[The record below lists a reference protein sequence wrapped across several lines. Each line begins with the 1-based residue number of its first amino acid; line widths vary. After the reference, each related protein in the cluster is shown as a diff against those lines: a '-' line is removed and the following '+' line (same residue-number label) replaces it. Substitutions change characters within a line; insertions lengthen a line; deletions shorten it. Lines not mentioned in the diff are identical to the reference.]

1 MVTILEPRETV
12 PVESAPAP
20 EESQPKRG
28 AREWCFS
35 MPFAGVRYFS
45 FRPSPPMPDPAVPDP
60 VVCDPVASPR
70 TIAAQLIDERVIL
83 L

>member
-1 MVTILEPRETV
+1 MVTILEPRQAT

-20 EESQPKRG
+20 KATQPKPET
-28 AREWCFS
+28 REWSYS

-45 FRPSPPMPDPAVPDP
+45 FQPAQRPAAPMPDPETTRPTLTA
-60 VVCDPVASPR
+60 
-70 TIAAQLIDERVIL
+70 TLIDERVIL

>member
-20 EESQPKRG
+20 EALQPRTEPQ
-28 AREWCFS
+28 EWCYS
-35 MPFAGVRYFS
+35 MPFAGVKYFS
-45 FRPSPPMPDPAVPDP
+45 FRPAPRPTAPMPNPETTRPTLTA
-60 VVCDPVASPR
+60 R
-70 TIAAQLIDERVIL
+70 LIDERVIL

>member
-1 MVTILEPRETV
+1 MVTILKPRETV

-20 EESQPKRG
+20 EVLQPRTES
-28 AREWCFS
+28 REWSYS

-45 FRPSPPMPDPAVPDP
+45 FRPAPRPAAPVPEPETAHP
-60 VVCDPVASPR
+60 VLSAK
-70 TIAAQLIDERVIL
+70 LIDDRVIL

>member
-1 MVTILEPRETV
+1 MVTILEPREAT

-20 EESQPKRG
+20 EAIQPKPEM
-28 AREWCFS
+28 REWSYS

-45 FRPSPPMPDPAVPDP
+45 FRPVLRPAPAMPDPE
-60 VVCDPVASPR
+60 
-70 TIAAQLIDERVIL
+70 TIRPTLTATLIDEKVIL